1 MAKEKEK
8 NKDKSAFYYLKE
20 TYKYGKE
27 KRIYLF
33 MFILGCII
41 YALINIFS
49 PLLGA
54 QQILKLTNN
63 LLDELFF
70 VTLLLFGI
78 EVLRNTVIFVDNYFI
93 QKYILFVK
101 EKLRDE
107 MIKETLK
114 IDTKT
119 LNANSSGLFI
129 ERIGNDVENMASI
142 IIKVIDYGTI
152 ILSSITVFVSIFF
165 LNKAIFFLYLIFI
178 LTLFFSQKRAANK
191 VQEKRK
197 IYNKKKETASGFVT
211 ELVRGAKDIKIL
223 NAEESFALKAHDIA
237 HDMDMANYTRVRV
250 WRKYRMFNGDIRDLL
265 DFCIL
270 MVGIFFIKN
279 GSLSIS
285 ILIIILNYRGTIM
298 SISGNIEYLFE
309 EVKSFSLAAQR
320 VFDVLDSSK
329 FPKEVFGEKHIS
341 KLEGS
346 IKFHNVSFKYDDSE
360 DYVLKDIN
368 LEIKPNETISFVGK
382 SGSGKST
389 MFNLISALYYPS
401 EGDILLDGNSIFQLD
416 KDSIRG
422 NLSVISQSPYIFNM
436 SIKDNLQIIKKDAS
450 TGDIIEACK
459 LARLHDFIMTL
470 PNGYDTVVGEGGV
483 TLSGGQKQRLAIA
496 RALLLKTEIILF
508 DEATS
513 ALDNETQAEIQ
524 ESIRNMQGEYT
535 ILIIAHRLSTVIHSD
550 RLVLIDD
557 GKILDIGTHQELIK
571 RNEFYKNLY
580 ELELKEE

>member
-1 MAKEKEK
+1 MAKEK

-27 KRIYLF
+27 KRIYLS
-33 MFILGCII
+33 MFIFGCII
-41 YALINIFS
+41 YALINILS
-49 PLLGA
+49 PFLGA

-70 VTLLLFGI
+70 VTLLLFGV

-129 ERIGNDVENMASI
+129 ERIGNDVENMANI
-142 IIKVIDYGTI
+142 IITVIDFGTI
-152 ILSSITVFVSIFF
+152 ILSSIAVFFSIFF
-165 LNKAIFFLYLIFI
+165 LNKAIFFLYLIFV

-191 VQEKRK
+191 IQEKRK
-197 IYNKKKETASGFVT
+197 IYNKKKEMASGFVT

-223 NAEESFALKAHDIA
+223 NAESSFSLKAHDIINE
-237 HDMDMANYTRVRV
+237 MNEANYTRVKLS
-250 WRKYRMFNGDIRDLL
+250 RKYRMFNGDIRDLL

-270 MVGIFFIKN
+270 IMGIFFIKN

-309 EVKSFSLAAQR
+309 EIKSFSLAAQR

-329 FPKEVFGEKHIS
+329 FPKEVFGNKHS
-341 KLEGS
+341 AKLEGS
-346 IKFHNVSFKYDDSE
+346 IKFLNVSFKYNDSE

-450 TGDIIEACK
+450 TEDIIEACK
-459 LARLHDFIMTL
+459 LARLHDYIMTL

-571 RNEFYKNLY
+571 RNAFYKNLY

>member
-1 MAKEKEK
+1 MAKEK
-8 NKDKSAFYYLKE
+8 NKDKSTFYYLKE

-27 KRIYLF
+27 KRIYLS
-33 MFILGCII
+33 MFIFGCII
-41 YALINIFS
+41 YALINILS
-49 PLLGA
+49 PFLGA

-78 EVLRNTVIFVDNYFI
+78 EVLRNTVVFVDNYFI

-129 ERIGNDVENMASI
+129 ERIGNDVENMANI
-142 IIKVIDYGTI
+142 IITVIDFGTI
-152 ILSSITVFVSIFF
+152 ILSSIAVFFSIFF
-165 LNKAIFFLYLIFI
+165 LNKAIFFLYLIFV

-191 VQEKRK
+191 IQEKRK
-197 IYNKKKETASGFVT
+197 IYNKKKEVASGFVT

-223 NAEESFALKAHDIA
+223 NAESSFSLKAHDIINE
-237 HDMDMANYTRVRV
+237 MNEANYTRVKLS
-250 WRKYRMFNGDIRDLL
+250 RKYRMFNGDIRDLL
-265 DFCIL
+265 DFCVLI
-270 MVGIFFIKN
+270 MGIFFIKN
-279 GSLSIS
+279 GSLAIS
-285 ILIIILNYRGTIM
+285 TLIIILNYRGTIM

-329 FPKEVFGEKHIS
+329 FPKEVFGKKHIS

-450 TGDIIEACK
+450 TEDIIEACK
-459 LARLHDFIMTL
+459 LARLHDYIMTL

>member
-1 MAKEKEK
+1 MAKEK

-27 KRIYLF
+27 KRIYLS
-33 MFILGCII
+33 MFIFGCII
-41 YALINIFS
+41 YALINILS
-49 PLLGA
+49 PFLGA

-129 ERIGNDVENMASI
+129 ERIGNDVENMANI
-142 IIKVIDYGTI
+142 IITVIDFGTI
-152 ILSSITVFVSIFF
+152 ILSSIAVFFSIFF
-165 LNKAIFFLYLIFI
+165 LNKAIFFLYLIFV

-197 IYNKKKETASGFVT
+197 IYNKKKEAASGFVT

-223 NAEESFALKAHDIA
+223 DAESSFSLKAHDIINE
-237 HDMDMANYTRVRV
+237 MNEANYTRVKLS
-250 WRKYRMFNGDIRDLL
+250 RKYRMFNGDIRDLL

-270 MVGIFFIKN
+270 IMGIFFIKN
-279 GSLSIS
+279 GSLAIS
-285 ILIIILNYRGTIM
+285 TLIIILNYRGTIM

-329 FPKEVFGEKHIS
+329 FPKEVFGKKHIS

-401 EGDILLDGNSIFQLD
+401 EGDILLDGDSIFKLD

-450 TGDIIEACK
+450 TEDIIEACK
-459 LARLHDFIMTL
+459 LARLHDYIMTL

>member
-1 MAKEKEK
+1 MAKEK

-27 KRIYLF
+27 KRIYLS
-33 MFILGCII
+33 MFIFGCII
-41 YALINIFS
+41 YALINILS
-49 PLLGA
+49 PFLGA

-129 ERIGNDVENMASI
+129 ERIGNDVENMANI
-142 IIKVIDYGTI
+142 IITVIDFGTI
-152 ILSSITVFVSIFF
+152 ILSSIAVFFSIFF
-165 LNKAIFFLYLIFI
+165 LNKAIFFLYLIFV

-191 VQEKRK
+191 IQEKRK
-197 IYNKKKETASGFVT
+197 IYNKKKEMASGFVT

-223 NAEESFALKAHDIA
+223 DAESSFSLKAHDIINE
-237 HDMDMANYTRVRV
+237 MNEANYTRVKLS
-250 WRKYRMFNGDIRDLL
+250 RKYRMFNGDIRDLL

-270 MVGIFFIKN
+270 IMGIFFIKN

-309 EVKSFSLAAQR
+309 EIKSFSLAAQR

-329 FPKEVFGEKHIS
+329 FPKEVFGKKHIS

-401 EGDILLDGNSIFQLD
+401 EGDILLDGDSIFKLD

-450 TGDIIEACK
+450 TEDIIEACK
-459 LARLHDFIMTL
+459 LARLHDYIMTL

>member
-1 MAKEKEK
+1 MAKEK

-27 KRIYLF
+27 KRIYLS
-33 MFILGCII
+33 MFIFGCII
-41 YALINIFS
+41 YALINILS
-49 PLLGA
+49 PFLGA

-78 EVLRNTVIFVDNYFI
+78 EVLRNTVVFVDNYFI

-129 ERIGNDVENMASI
+129 ERIGNDVENMANI
-142 IIKVIDYGTI
+142 IITVIDFGTI
-152 ILSSITVFVSIFF
+152 ILSSIAVFFSIFF
-165 LNKAIFFLYLIFI
+165 LNKAIFFLYLIFV

-191 VQEKRK
+191 IQEKRK
-197 IYNKKKETASGFVT
+197 IYNKKKEMASGFVT

-223 NAEESFALKAHDIA
+223 NAESSFSLKAHDIINE
-237 HDMDMANYTRVRV
+237 MNEANYTRVKLS
-250 WRKYRMFNGDIRDLL
+250 RKYRMFNGDIRDLL
-265 DFCIL
+265 DFCVLI
-270 MVGIFFIKN
+270 MGIFFIKN
-279 GSLSIS
+279 GSLAIS
-285 ILIIILNYRGTIM
+285 TLIIILNYRGTIM

-329 FPKEVFGEKHIS
+329 FPKEVFGKKHIS

-401 EGDILLDGNSIFQLD
+401 EGDILLDGDSIFKLD

-450 TGDIIEACK
+450 TEDIIEACK
-459 LARLHDFIMTL
+459 LARLHDYIMTL

>member
-1 MAKEKEK
+1 MAKEK

-27 KRIYLF
+27 KRIYLN
-33 MFILGCII
+33 MFIFGCII
-41 YALINIFS
+41 YALINILS
-49 PLLGA
+49 PFLGA

-129 ERIGNDVENMASI
+129 ERIGNDVENMANI
-142 IIKVIDYGTI
+142 IITVIDFGTI
-152 ILSSITVFVSIFF
+152 ILSSIAVFFSIFF
-165 LNKAIFFLYLIFI
+165 LNKTIFFLYLIFV

-191 VQEKRK
+191 IQEKRK
-197 IYNKKKETASGFVT
+197 IYNKKKEMASGFVT

-223 NAEESFALKAHDIA
+223 NAESSFSLKAHDIINE
-237 HDMDMANYTRVRV
+237 MNEANYTRVKLS
-250 WRKYRMFNGDIRDLL
+250 RKYRMFNGDIRDLL
-265 DFCIL
+265 DFCVLI
-270 MVGIFFIKN
+270 MGIFFIKN
-279 GSLSIS
+279 GSLAIS
-285 ILIIILNYRGTIM
+285 TLIIILNYRGTIM

-320 VFDVLDSSK
+320 VFDVLNSSK
-329 FPKEVFGEKHIS
+329 FPKEVFGNKHTA

-346 IKFHNVSFKYDDSE
+346 IKFLNVSFKYDDSE

-450 TGDIIEACK
+450 TEDIIEACK
-459 LARLHDFIMTL
+459 LARLHDYIMTL
-470 PNGYDTVVGEGGV
+470 PNGYDTVVGESGV

-580 ELELKEE
+580 DLELKEE

>member
-1 MAKEKEK
+1 MAKEK

-27 KRIYLF
+27 KRIYLS
-33 MFILGCII
+33 MFIFGCII
-41 YALINIFS
+41 YALINILS
-49 PLLGA
+49 PFLGA

-129 ERIGNDVENMASI
+129 ERIGNDVENMANI
-142 IIKVIDYGTI
+142 IITVIDFGTI
-152 ILSSITVFVSIFF
+152 ILSSIAVFFSIFF
-165 LNKAIFFLYLIFI
+165 LNKAIFFLYLIFV

-191 VQEKRK
+191 IQEKRK
-197 IYNKKKETASGFVT
+197 IYNKKKEMASGFVT

-223 NAEESFALKAHDIA
+223 DAESSFSLKAHDIINE
-237 HDMDMANYTRVRV
+237 MNEANYTRVKLS
-250 WRKYRMFNGDIRDLL
+250 RKYRMFNGDIRDLL

-270 MVGIFFIKN
+270 IMGIFFIKN

-309 EVKSFSLAAQR
+309 EIKSFSLAAQR

-329 FPKEVFGEKHIS
+329 FPKEVFGKKHIS

-450 TGDIIEACK
+450 TEDIIEACK
-459 LARLHDFIMTL
+459 LDRLHDYIMTL

>member
-1 MAKEKEK
+1 
-8 NKDKSAFYYLKE
+8 
-20 TYKYGKE
+20 
-27 KRIYLF
+27 
-33 MFILGCII
+33 
-41 YALINIFS
+41 
-49 PLLGA
+49 
-54 QQILKLTNN
+54 
-63 LLDELFF
+63 
-70 VTLLLFGI
+70 
-78 EVLRNTVIFVDNYFI
+78 
-93 QKYILFVK
+93 
-101 EKLRDE
+101 
-107 MIKETLK
+107 
-114 IDTKT
+114 
-119 LNANSSGLFI
+119 
-129 ERIGNDVENMASI
+129 
-142 IIKVIDYGTI
+142 
-152 ILSSITVFVSIFF
+152 
-165 LNKAIFFLYLIFI
+165 
-178 LTLFFSQKRAANK
+178 
-191 VQEKRK
+191 
-197 IYNKKKETASGFVT
+197 
-211 ELVRGAKDIKIL
+211 
-223 NAEESFALKAHDIA
+223 
-237 HDMDMANYTRVRV
+237 
-250 WRKYRMFNGDIRDLL
+250 
-265 DFCIL
+265 
-270 MVGIFFIKN
+270 
-279 GSLSIS
+279 
-285 ILIIILNYRGTIM
+285 M

-309 EVKSFSLAAQR
+309 EIKSFSLAAQR

-329 FPKEVFGEKHIS
+329 FPKEVFGNKHTA

-346 IKFHNVSFKYDDSE
+346 IKFLNVSFKYNDSE

-450 TGDIIEACK
+450 TEDIIEACK
-459 LARLHDFIMTL
+459 LARLHDYIMTL

>member
-1 MAKEKEK
+1 MAKEK
-8 NKDKSAFYYLKE
+8 NNDKSAFYYLKE

-27 KRIYLF
+27 KRIYLS
-33 MFILGCII
+33 MFIFGCII
-41 YALINIFS
+41 YALINILS
-49 PLLGA
+49 PFLGA

-129 ERIGNDVENMASI
+129 ERIGNDVENMANI
-142 IIKVIDYGTI
+142 IITVIDFGTI
-152 ILSSITVFVSIFF
+152 ILSSIAVFFSIFF
-165 LNKAIFFLYLIFI
+165 LNKAIFFLYLIFV

-191 VQEKRK
+191 IQEKRK
-197 IYNKKKETASGFVT
+197 IYNKKKEMASGFVT

-223 NAEESFALKAHDIA
+223 NAESSFSLKAHDIINE
-237 HDMDMANYTRVRV
+237 MNEANYTRIKLS
-250 WRKYRMFNGDIRDLL
+250 RKYRMFNGDIRDLL
-265 DFCIL
+265 DFCVLI
-270 MVGIFFIKN
+270 MGIFFIKN
-279 GSLSIS
+279 GSLAIS
-285 ILIIILNYRGTIM
+285 TLIIILNYRGTIM

-329 FPKEVFGEKHIS
+329 FPKEVFGNKHTA

-346 IKFHNVSFKYDDSE
+346 IKFLNVSFKYNDSE

-450 TGDIIEACK
+450 TEDIIEACK
-459 LARLHDFIMTL
+459 LARLHDYIMTL

>member
-1 MAKEKEK
+1 
-8 NKDKSAFYYLKE
+8 
-20 TYKYGKE
+20 
-27 KRIYLF
+27 
-33 MFILGCII
+33 
-41 YALINIFS
+41 
-49 PLLGA
+49 
-54 QQILKLTNN
+54 
-63 LLDELFF
+63 
-70 VTLLLFGI
+70 
-78 EVLRNTVIFVDNYFI
+78 
-93 QKYILFVK
+93 
-101 EKLRDE
+101 

-450 TGDIIEACK
+450 RDDIIEACK

-483 TLSGGQKQRLAIA
+483 SLSGGQKQRLAIA

>member
-1 MAKEKEK
+1 MAKEK

-27 KRIYLF
+27 KRIYLS
-33 MFILGCII
+33 MFIFGCII
-41 YALINIFS
+41 YALINILS
-49 PLLGA
+49 PFLGA

-129 ERIGNDVENMASI
+129 ERIGNDVENMANI
-142 IIKVIDYGTI
+142 IITVIDFGTI
-152 ILSSITVFVSIFF
+152 ILSSIAVFVSIFF
-165 LNKAIFFLYLIFI
+165 LNKAIFFLYLIFV

-191 VQEKRK
+191 IQEKRK
-197 IYNKKKETASGFVT
+197 IYNKKKEMASGFVT

-223 NAEESFALKAHDIA
+223 NAESSFSLKAHDIINE
-237 HDMDMANYTRVRV
+237 MNEANFTRVKLS
-250 WRKYRMFNGDIRDLL
+250 RKYRMFNGDIRDLL
-265 DFCIL
+265 DFCVLI
-270 MVGIFFIKN
+270 MGIFFIKN
-279 GSLSIS
+279 GSLAIS
-285 ILIIILNYRGTIM
+285 TLIIILNYRGTIM

-329 FPKEVFGEKHIS
+329 FPKEVFGNKHTA

-346 IKFHNVSFKYDDSE
+346 IKFLNVSFKYNDSE

-450 TGDIIEACK
+450 TEDIIEACK
-459 LARLHDFIMTL
+459 LARLHDYIMTL

>member
-1 MAKEKEK
+1 MTKEK

-27 KRIYLF
+27 KRIYLS
-33 MFILGCII
+33 MFIFGCII
-41 YALINIFS
+41 YALINILS
-49 PLLGA
+49 PFLGA

-129 ERIGNDVENMASI
+129 ERIGNDVENMANI
-142 IIKVIDYGTI
+142 IITVIDFGTI
-152 ILSSITVFVSIFF
+152 ILSSIAVFFSIFF
-165 LNKAIFFLYLIFI
+165 LNKAIFFLYLIFV

-191 VQEKRK
+191 IQEKRK
-197 IYNKKKETASGFVT
+197 IYNKKKEMASGFVT

-223 NAEESFALKAHDIA
+223 NAESSFSLKAHDIINE
-237 HDMDMANYTRVRV
+237 MNEANYTRVKLS
-250 WRKYRMFNGDIRDLL
+250 RKYRMFNGDIRDLL
-265 DFCIL
+265 DFCVLI
-270 MVGIFFIKN
+270 MGIFFIKN
-279 GSLSIS
+279 GSLAIS
-285 ILIIILNYRGTIM
+285 TLIIILNYRETIM

-309 EVKSFSLAAQR
+309 EIKSFSLAAQR

-329 FPKEVFGEKHIS
+329 FPKEVFGNKHTA

-346 IKFHNVSFKYDDSE
+346 IKFLNVSFKYNDSE

-450 TGDIIEACK
+450 TEDIIEACK
-459 LARLHDFIMTL
+459 LARLHDYIMTL

>member
-1 MAKEKEK
+1 MTKEK

-27 KRIYLF
+27 KRIYLS
-33 MFILGCII
+33 MFIFGCII
-41 YALINIFS
+41 YALINILS
-49 PLLGA
+49 PFLGA

-129 ERIGNDVENMASI
+129 ERIGNDVENMANI
-142 IIKVIDYGTI
+142 IITVIDFGTI
-152 ILSSITVFVSIFF
+152 ILSSIAVFFSIFF
-165 LNKAIFFLYLIFI
+165 LNKAIFFLYLIFV

-191 VQEKRK
+191 IQEKRK
-197 IYNKKKETASGFVT
+197 IYNKKKEMASGFVT

-223 NAEESFALKAHDIA
+223 NAESSFSLKAHDIINE
-237 HDMDMANYTRVRV
+237 MNEANYTRVKLS
-250 WRKYRMFNGDIRDLL
+250 RKYRMFNGDIRDLL
-265 DFCIL
+265 DFCVLI
-270 MVGIFFIKN
+270 MGIFFIKN
-279 GSLSIS
+279 GSLAIS
-285 ILIIILNYRGTIM
+285 TLIIILNYRGTIM

-329 FPKEVFGEKHIS
+329 FPKEVFGNKHTA

-346 IKFHNVSFKYDDSE
+346 IKFLNVSFKYNDSE

-450 TGDIIEACK
+450 TEDIIEACK
-459 LARLHDFIMTL
+459 LARLHDYIMTL

>member
-1 MAKEKEK
+1 MAKEK

-27 KRIYLF
+27 KRIYLS
-33 MFILGCII
+33 MFIFGCII
-41 YALINIFS
+41 YALINILS
-49 PLLGA
+49 PFLGA

-70 VTLLLFGI
+70 VTLLLFGV

-129 ERIGNDVENMASI
+129 ERIGNDVENMANI
-142 IIKVIDYGTI
+142 IITVIDFGTI
-152 ILSSITVFVSIFF
+152 ILSSIAVFFSIFF
-165 LNKAIFFLYLIFI
+165 LNKAIFFLYLIFV

-191 VQEKRK
+191 IQEKRK
-197 IYNKKKETASGFVT
+197 IYNKKKEMASGFVT

-223 NAEESFALKAHDIA
+223 NAESSFSLKAHDIINE
-237 HDMDMANYTRVRV
+237 MNEANYTRVKLS
-250 WRKYRMFNGDIRDLL
+250 RKYRMFNGDIRDLL
-265 DFCIL
+265 DFCVLI
-270 MVGIFFIKN
+270 MGIFFIKN
-279 GSLSIS
+279 GSLAIS
-285 ILIIILNYRGTIM
+285 TLIIILNYRGTIM

-329 FPKEVFGEKHIS
+329 FPKEVFGKKHIS

-401 EGDILLDGNSIFQLD
+401 EGDILLDGDSIFKLD

-450 TGDIIEACK
+450 TEDIIEACK
-459 LARLHDFIMTL
+459 LARLHDYIMTL

>member
-1 MAKEKEK
+1 MAKEK
-8 NKDKSAFYYLKE
+8 NNDKSAFYYLKE

-27 KRIYLF
+27 KRIYLS
-33 MFILGCII
+33 MFIFGCII
-41 YALINIFS
+41 YALINILS
-49 PLLGA
+49 PFLGA

-78 EVLRNTVIFVDNYFI
+78 EVLRNTVVFVDNYFI

-101 EKLRDE
+101 EKLRNE

-223 NAEESFALKAHDIA
+223 NAEESFSLKAHDIA

-329 FPKEVFGEKHIS
+329 FPKEVFGNKHS
-341 KLEGS
+341 AKLEGS
-346 IKFHNVSFKYDDSE
+346 IKFHNVSFKYNDSE

-450 TGDIIEACK
+450 AGDIIEACK
-459 LARLHDFIMTL
+459 LARLHDYIMTL

-557 GKILDIGTHQELIK
+557 GKILDIGTHQELIN